1 MITNETLVET
11 AKDAVRR
18 AQEEL
23 AGALSMV
30 SHAVAHSTPR
40 GAEKSISPVTT
51 IESGI
56 IEDLGKVM
64 SLLSA
69 ISSSLV
75 TVQEVMEY
83 EEGEKDKPYRLWR
96 QEARRSC

>member
-18 AQEEL
+18 AQEEI
-23 AGALSMV
+23 ADALNLV
-30 SHAVAHSTPR
+30 SHQVAHSTPR
-40 GAEKSISPVTT
+40 GAEKSTSLAVTV
-51 IESGI
+51 ESGI
-56 IEDLGKVM
+56 IEDLGKAM

>member
-11 AKDAVRR
+11 AKDAVRC
-18 AQEEL
+18 AQEEI

-30 SHAVAHSTPR
+30 SNAVAHSTPR
-40 GAEKSISPVTT
+40 GAEKSISLAVTV
-51 IESGI
+51 ESGI
-56 IEDLGKVM
+56 IEDLGKAM

-75 TVQEVMEY
+75 TVQELMK
-83 EEGEKDKPYRLWR
+83 EEDEKDKPHGERPLPL
-96 QEARRSC
+96 RRWM